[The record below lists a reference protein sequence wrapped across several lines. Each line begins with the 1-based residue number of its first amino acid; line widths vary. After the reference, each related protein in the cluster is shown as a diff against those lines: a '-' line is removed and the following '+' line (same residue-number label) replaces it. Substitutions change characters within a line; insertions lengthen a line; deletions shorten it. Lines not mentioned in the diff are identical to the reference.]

1 MLADVLFLMFA
12 AGLLLGA
19 GTVVLAKNPMVGVLG
34 LVFTFLQA
42 AMLFILLK
50 AEFLGLLLIMV
61 YVGAITVMFLFVLMT
76 IDIDFGRL
84 REGFAPYLPVG
95 LLVAGAL
102 LAELIL
108 AIAAS
113 PVQGVGNP
121 IQAAVRGAVD
131 GTDVQ
136 RMGLLLF
143 TSYNLPFQAAGLI
156 LLTAMVGAIC
166 LTHRRRAGVKR
177 QDIGAQVL
185 RLKKDAMVKTKPAVG
200 QGVGI
205 EHWTPKSVA
214 THEPPSLKGGKTPR
228 KGKGEVACS

>member
-1 MLADVLFLMFA
+1 MLADILFLMFA
-12 AGLLLGA
+12 MGLLMGA

-42 AMLFILLK
+42 SMLFILMK

-84 REGFAPYLPVG
+84 REGFAAYLPVG
-95 LLVAGAL
+95 VLVAGVL

-108 AIAAS
+108 AINAS
-113 PVQGVGNP
+113 PMEGVGNP
-121 IQAAVRGAVD
+121 IQAAVRGAS
-131 GTDVQ
+131 GGSDVE

-143 TSYNLPFQAAGLI
+143 TNYNLPFQAAGLI
-156 LLTAMVGAIC
+156 LLTAMVGAIV

-185 RLKKDAMVKTKPAVG
+185 RLKSDAMVKTKPAIG
-200 QGVGI
+200 QGVSVD
-205 EHWTPKSVA
+205 HWTPKSVA
-214 THEPPSLKGGKTPR
+214 THEPKLKKPVR
-228 KGKGEVACS
+228 KGKGK